1 MDNNFNV
8 LKSIEDIGD
17 VYKHNLQVNAM
28 SMLVNED
35 FKRGMYEIPV
45 ATQSTLGG
53 IKIGD
58 GISASN
64 DGTTS
69 VNVLTNDSIN
79 SILI

>member
-35 FKRGMYEIPV
+35 FNRWVYGIPV
-45 ATQSTLGG
+45 GVCSKRDCI
-53 IKIGD
+53 IKE
-58 GISASN
+58 
-64 DGTTS
+64 
-69 VNVLTNDSIN
+69 
-79 SILI
+79 